1 MCLNFIVFK
10 TFKSNFKIRWR
21 IISSL
26 NELTKRVLIMA
37 ENSFKNVSTQPKV
50 FFLLPVK
57 TLFLLGGVF
66 SAFFILIAGLVL
78 FGYTNSMDNA
88 IFSLMRSNSSNPILD
103 QTLQRIVFLGSSQ
116 FVLPLSLLVGVFLSL
131 YRKNL
136 ALGVWFVLSVILFE
150 ALLESLK
157 HLLVHSI
164 QRFSH
169 SANFPNATAL
179 SLTLFYGLLVLLIP
193 HLITHQI
200 FQNILSYSLL
210 GLILLIGL
218 VLIVLGVSF
227 SSVLGGVCLG
237 ALGACFSIGIY
248 LSVFQKI

>member
-1 MCLNFIVFK
+1 
-10 TFKSNFKIRWR
+10 
-21 IISSL
+21 
-26 NELTKRVLIMA
+26 MA
-37 ENSFKNVSTQPKV
+37 ENSFKNVSTHPKA

-57 TLFLLGGVF
+57 TLFLLGGIF
-66 SAFFILIAGLVL
+66 SAFFILIAGLVFFDYAHL
-78 FGYTNSMDNA
+78 MDNA

-103 QTLQRIVFLGSSQ
+103 QTLRRVVFLGSSQ

-131 YRKNL
+131 YRRNL

-157 HLLVHSI
+157 HLFTHSI
-164 QRFSH
+164 QWLSH
-169 SANFPNATAL
+169 SANFPSAIAL
-179 SLTLFYGLLVLLIP
+179 SLALFYGLLVLLIP

-210 GLILLIGL
+210 GLIFLIGL

-227 SSVLGGVCLG
+227 SSVLGGFCLG

>member
-1 MCLNFIVFK
+1 
-10 TFKSNFKIRWR
+10 
-21 IISSL
+21 
-26 NELTKRVLIMA
+26 MA
-37 ENSFKNVSTQPKV
+37 ENSFKNVSTQSKV

-66 SAFFILIAGLVL
+66 SAFFILIFGLV
-78 FGYTNSMDNA
+78 FFDYANSMDHA
-88 IFSLMRSNSSNPILD
+88 IFNLMRSNSSNPILD
-103 QTLQRIVFLGSSQ
+103 QVLQRVVFLGSSQ

-131 YRKNL
+131 YRRNL
-136 ALGVWFVLSVILFE
+136 ALGVWFVLSVVIFE

-157 HLLVHSI
+157 HLFTHSI
-164 QRFSH
+164 QWLSH
-169 SANFPNATAL
+169 SANFPSAIAL

-210 GLILLIGL
+210 GLIFLIGL
-218 VLIVLGVSF
+218 ALIVLGVSF
-227 SSVLGGVCLG
+227 SSVLGGFCLG

>member
-1 MCLNFIVFK
+1 
-10 TFKSNFKIRWR
+10 
-21 IISSL
+21 
-26 NELTKRVLIMA
+26 MA

-66 SAFFILIAGLVL
+66 SAFFILIASLV
-78 FGYTNSMDNA
+78 FFDYANSMDHA

-103 QTLQRIVFLGSSQ
+103 QTLQRVVFLGSSQ

-131 YRKNL
+131 YRRNL

-157 HLLVHSI
+157 HLLAHSV
-164 QRFSH
+164 QWLSH
-169 SANFPNATAL
+169 SANFPSAIAL

-210 GLILLIGL
+210 GLIFLIGL
-218 VLIVLGVSF
+218 ALIVLGVSF
-227 SSVLGGVCLG
+227 SSVLGGFCLG

>member
-1 MCLNFIVFK
+1 
-10 TFKSNFKIRWR
+10 
-21 IISSL
+21 
-26 NELTKRVLIMA
+26 MA
-37 ENSFKNVSTQPKV
+37 ENSFKNVSTQPKA

-66 SAFFILIAGLVL
+66 SAFFILIVGLV
-78 FGYTNSMDNA
+78 FFDYTNSMDNA
-88 IFSLMRSNSSNPILD
+88 IFSLMHSNSSNPILD
-103 QTLQRIVFLGSSQ
+103 QTLQCVVFLGSSQ

-131 YRKNL
+131 YRRNL

-157 HLLVHSI
+157 HLLAHSI
-164 QRFSH
+164 QWLSH
-169 SANFPNATAL
+169 SANFPSAIAL

>member
-1 MCLNFIVFK
+1 
-10 TFKSNFKIRWR
+10 
-21 IISSL
+21 
-26 NELTKRVLIMA
+26 MA
-37 ENSFKNVSTQPKV
+37 ENSFKNVSTQPKP
-50 FFLLPVK
+50 FFLLPIK

-66 SAFFILIAGLVL
+66 SAFFILIAGLV
-78 FGYTNSMDNA
+78 FFDYTNSMDHA

-103 QTLQRIVFLGSSQ
+103 QTLQRIAFLGSSQ

-131 YRKNL
+131 YRRNL

-157 HLLVHSI
+157 HLLAHSI
-164 QRFSH
+164 QWLSH
-169 SANFPNATAL
+169 SANFPSAIVL
-179 SLTLFYGLLVLLIP
+179 SLALFYGLLVLLIP

-227 SSVLGGVCLG
+227 SSVLGGFCLG

>member
-1 MCLNFIVFK
+1 MV
-10 TFKSNFKIRWR
+10 
-21 IISSL
+21 
-26 NELTKRVLIMA
+26 
-37 ENSFKNVSTQPKV
+37 ENSFKNVSAQPKP
-50 FFLLPVK
+50 FFLLPAK
-57 TLFLLGGVF
+57 TLFLLGGIF
-66 SAFFILIAGLVL
+66 SAFFILIAGLV
-78 FGYTNSMDNA
+78 FFDYTNSMDHA

-103 QTLQRIVFLGSSQ
+103 QTLRCVVFLGYSQ

-131 YRKNL
+131 YRRNL
-136 ALGVWFVLSVILFE
+136 ALGVWFVLSVVLFE

-157 HLLVHSI
+157 HLLAHSI
-164 QRFSH
+164 QWLSH
-169 SANFPNATAL
+169 SVNFPSAIAL

-218 VLIVLGVSF
+218 ALIVLGVSF

>member
-1 MCLNFIVFK
+1 
-10 TFKSNFKIRWR
+10 
-21 IISSL
+21 
-26 NELTKRVLIMA
+26 MA
-37 ENSFKNVSTQPKV
+37 ENSFKNVSTQPKP

-66 SAFFILIAGLVL
+66 SAFFTLIAGLV
-78 FGYTNSMDNA
+78 FFDYANSMDNA
-88 IFSLMRSNSSNPILD
+88 IFNLMRLNSSNPILD
-103 QTLQRIVFLGSSQ
+103 QTLRRIVFLGSSQ

-131 YRKNL
+131 YRRNL
-136 ALGVWFVLSVILFE
+136 ALGVWFVLSVVLFE

-157 HLLVHSI
+157 HLFTHSI
-164 QRFSH
+164 QWLSH
-169 SANFPNATAL
+169 SANFPSAIAL

-193 HLITHQI
+193 HFIVHQI

-218 VLIVLGVSF
+218 ALIVLGVSF
-227 SSVLGGVCLG
+227 SSVLGGLCLG

>member
-1 MCLNFIVFK
+1 
-10 TFKSNFKIRWR
+10 
-21 IISSL
+21 
-26 NELTKRVLIMA
+26 MA
-37 ENSFKNVSTQPKV
+37 ENSFKNVSTQPKP
-50 FFLLPVK
+50 FFLLQVK
-57 TLFLLGGVF
+57 TLFLLGGIF
-66 SAFFILIAGLVL
+66 SAFFILIASLV
-78 FGYTNSMDNA
+78 FFDYANSMDHA

-103 QTLQRIVFLGSSQ
+103 QALQRVVFLGSSQ

-131 YRKNL
+131 YRRNL

-157 HLLVHSI
+157 HLLAHSI
-164 QRFSH
+164 QWLSH
-169 SANFPNATAL
+169 SANFPSAIAL

-210 GLILLIGL
+210 GLIFLIGL

-227 SSVLGGVCLG
+227 SSVLGGFCLG

>member
-1 MCLNFIVFK
+1 
-10 TFKSNFKIRWR
+10 
-21 IISSL
+21 
-26 NELTKRVLIMA
+26 MA

-50 FFLLPVK
+50 FFLLPAK

-66 SAFFILIAGLVL
+66 SAFFILIAGLVFFDHAHL
-78 FGYTNSMDNA
+78 MDNA
-88 IFSLMRSNSSNPILD
+88 IFSLMRSNSSNPIL
-103 QTLQRIVFLGSSQ
+103 TLILQNTARLGSSQ

-131 YRKNL
+131 YRRNL

-157 HLLVHSI
+157 HLFAYSI
-164 QRFSH
+164 QWLSH

-193 HLITHQI
+193 HLITHQTLKNVL
-200 FQNILSYSLL
+200 FYSLF
-210 GLILLIGL
+210 GLIFLIGL
-218 VLIVLGVSF
+218 ALIVLGVSF

>member
-1 MCLNFIVFK
+1 
-10 TFKSNFKIRWR
+10 
-21 IISSL
+21 
-26 NELTKRVLIMA
+26 MA
-37 ENSFKNVSTQPKV
+37 ENSFKNVSTQPKP

-57 TLFLLGGVF
+57 TLFLLGGIF

-103 QTLQRIVFLGSSQ
+103 QTLQRVVFLGSSQ

-131 YRKNL
+131 YRRNL

-157 HLLVHSI
+157 HLFAHSI
-164 QRFSH
+164 QWLSH
-169 SANFPNATAL
+169 SANFPSAIAL

-200 FQNILSYSLL
+200 FQNILSCSLL
-210 GLILLIGL
+210 GLILLISL
-218 VLIVLGVSF
+218 ALIVLGVSF

>member
-1 MCLNFIVFK
+1 
-10 TFKSNFKIRWR
+10 
-21 IISSL
+21 
-26 NELTKRVLIMA
+26 MA
-37 ENSFKNVSTQPKV
+37 ENSFKNVSIQPKV

-66 SAFFILIAGLVL
+66 SAFFILIAGLV
-78 FGYTNSMDNA
+78 FFDYTNSMDHA
-88 IFSLMRSNSSNPILD
+88 IFSLMRSNSSSPILD
-103 QTLQRIVFLGSSQ
+103 QTLRRVVFLGSSQ

-131 YRKNL
+131 YRRNL
-136 ALGVWFVLSVILFE
+136 ALGVWFVLSVVIFE

-157 HLLVHSI
+157 HLFTHSI
-164 QRFSH
+164 QWLSH
-169 SANFPNATAL
+169 SANFPNASAL

-193 HLITHQI
+193 HFIAHQI

-218 VLIVLGVSF
+218 ALIVLGVSF
-227 SSVLGGVCLG
+227 SSVLGGFCLG

>member
-1 MCLNFIVFK
+1 
-10 TFKSNFKIRWR
+10 
-21 IISSL
+21 
-26 NELTKRVLIMA
+26 MA

-50 FFLLPVK
+50 FFLLQVK

-66 SAFFILIAGLVL
+66 SAFFILMVGLVFFDYANL
-78 FGYTNSMDNA
+78 MDNA
-88 IFSLMRSNSSNPILD
+88 IFSLMRPNSSNPILV

-131 YRKNL
+131 YRRNL
-136 ALGVWFVLSVILFE
+136 ALGVWFVLSVVLFE

-157 HLLVHSI
+157 HLLAHSI
-164 QRFSH
+164 QWLSRN
-169 SANFPNATAL
+169 ANFPNATAL

-193 HLITHQI
+193 HLITHQTLKNVL
-200 FQNILSYSLL
+200 FYSLF
-210 GLILLIGL
+210 GLIFLIGL

-227 SSVLGGVCLG
+227 SSVLGGFCLG

>member
-1 MCLNFIVFK
+1 
-10 TFKSNFKIRWR
+10 
-21 IISSL
+21 
-26 NELTKRVLIMA
+26 MA
-37 ENSFKNVSTQPKV
+37 ENSFKNVTIQSKP
-50 FFLLPVK
+50 FFLSQVK

-66 SAFFILIAGLVL
+66 STFFILIAGLVFFDHAHL
-78 FGYTNSMDNA
+78 MDNA
-88 IFSLMRSNSSNPILD
+88 IFNFARSTPFNSSPIL
-103 QTLQRIVFLGSSQ
+103 TLILQNTARLGSSQ

-131 YRKNL
+131 YRRNL

-157 HLLVHSI
+157 HLLAHSI
-164 QRFSH
+164 QWLSH

-179 SLTLFYGLLVLLIP
+179 SLTLFYGLLVLLMP

-200 FQNILSYSLL
+200 FQNILSCSLL
-210 GLILLIGL
+210 GLILLISL
-218 VLIVLGVSF
+218 ALIVLGVSF
-227 SSVLGGVCLG
+227 SSVLGGFCLG

>member
-1 MCLNFIVFK
+1 
-10 TFKSNFKIRWR
+10 
-21 IISSL
+21 
-26 NELTKRVLIMA
+26 MA
-37 ENSFKNVSTQPKV
+37 ENSFKNVSTQPKA

-57 TLFLLGGVF
+57 ALFLLGGVF
-66 SAFFILIAGLVL
+66 SAFFIMIAGLVL

-131 YRKNL
+131 YRRNL
-136 ALGVWFVLSVILFE
+136 ALGVWFVLSVVIFE

-157 HLLVHSI
+157 HLFTHSI
-164 QRFSH
+164 QWLSH
-169 SANFPNATAL
+169 SANFPSAIAL

-218 VLIVLGVSF
+218 ALIVLGVSF
-227 SSVLGGVCLG
+227 SSVLGGFCLG

>member
-1 MCLNFIVFK
+1 
-10 TFKSNFKIRWR
+10 
-21 IISSL
+21 
-26 NELTKRVLIMA
+26 MA
-37 ENSFKNVSTQPKV
+37 ENSFKNVSTQPKA

-66 SAFFILIAGLVL
+66 SAFFILIAGLV
-78 FGYTNSMDNA
+78 FFDYTNSMDHA
-88 IFSLMRSNSSNPILD
+88 IFNLMHSNSSNPILD
-103 QTLQRIVFLGSSQ
+103 QTLRRVVFLGSSQ

-131 YRKNL
+131 YRRNL

-157 HLLVHSI
+157 HLFTHSI
-164 QRFSH
+164 QWLSH
-169 SANFPNATAL
+169 SANFPSAIAL

-210 GLILLIGL
+210 GLIFLIGL
-218 VLIVLGVSF
+218 ALIVLGVSF
-227 SSVLGGVCLG
+227 SSVLGGFCLG

>member
-1 MCLNFIVFK
+1 
-10 TFKSNFKIRWR
+10 
-21 IISSL
+21 
-26 NELTKRVLIMA
+26 MA

-50 FFLLPVK
+50 FFLLPAK
-57 TLFLLGGVF
+57 TLFLLGGIF
-66 SAFFILIAGLVL
+66 SAFFILIAGLV
-78 FGYTNSMDNA
+78 FFDYTNSMDNA

-103 QTLQRIVFLGSSQ
+103 QTLRRVVFLGSSQ

-131 YRKNL
+131 YRRNL

-157 HLLVHSI
+157 HLFTHSI
-164 QRFSH
+164 QWLSH
-169 SANFPNATAL
+169 SANFPSAIAL

-218 VLIVLGVSF
+218 ALVVLGVSF
-227 SSVLGGVCLG
+227 SSVLGGFCLG

>member
-1 MCLNFIVFK
+1 
-10 TFKSNFKIRWR
+10 
-21 IISSL
+21 
-26 NELTKRVLIMA
+26 MA
-37 ENSFKNVSTQPKV
+37 ENSFKNVSTHPKA

-66 SAFFILIAGLVL
+66 SAFFILIFGLV
-78 FGYTNSMDNA
+78 FFDYTNSMDHA

-103 QTLQRIVFLGSSQ
+103 QALQRIVFLGSSQ

-131 YRKNL
+131 YRRNL

-157 HLLVHSI
+157 HLLAHSI
-164 QRFSH
+164 QWLSH
-169 SANFPNATAL
+169 SANFPSAIAL

-218 VLIVLGVSF
+218 ALIVLGVSF
-227 SSVLGGVCLG
+227 SSVLGGFCLG

>member
-1 MCLNFIVFK
+1 
-10 TFKSNFKIRWR
+10 
-21 IISSL
+21 
-26 NELTKRVLIMA
+26 MA
-37 ENSFKNVSTQPKV
+37 ENSFKNVSTQPKA

-57 TLFLLGGVF
+57 TLFLLGSVF
-66 SAFFILIAGLVL
+66 SAFFILIAGLV
-78 FGYTNSMDNA
+78 FFDYANSMDHA

-103 QTLQRIVFLGSSQ
+103 QTLRRVVFLGSSQ

-131 YRKNL
+131 YRRNL

-157 HLLVHSI
+157 HLFTHSI
-164 QRFSH
+164 QWLSH
-169 SANFPNATAL
+169 SANFPSAIAL

-218 VLIVLGVSF
+218 ALIVLGVSF
-227 SSVLGGVCLG
+227 SSVLGGFCLG

>member
-1 MCLNFIVFK
+1 
-10 TFKSNFKIRWR
+10 
-21 IISSL
+21 
-26 NELTKRVLIMA
+26 MA
-37 ENSFKNVSTQPKV
+37 ENSFKNVSTQPKP
-50 FFLLPVK
+50 FFLLPAK

-66 SAFFILIAGLVL
+66 SAFFILMVGLV
-78 FGYTNSMDNA
+78 FFDYAHSMDNA
-88 IFSLMRSNSSNPILD
+88 IFNFARSTPFNSSPIL
-103 QTLQRIVFLGSSQ
+103 TLILQSIANLGSSQ

-131 YRKNL
+131 YRRNL

-157 HLLVHSI
+157 HLFAYSI
-164 QRFSH
+164 QWLSRN
-169 SANFPNATAL
+169 ANFPNATAL

-193 HLITHQI
+193 HLIVHQI

-218 VLIVLGVSF
+218 ALIVLGVSF
-227 SSVLGGVCLG
+227 SSVLGGFCLG

>member
-1 MCLNFIVFK
+1 
-10 TFKSNFKIRWR
+10 
-21 IISSL
+21 
-26 NELTKRVLIMA
+26 MA
-37 ENSFKNVSTQPKV
+37 ENSFKNVSTQPKA

-66 SAFFILIAGLVL
+66 SAFFILIVGLVL
-78 FGYTNSMDNA
+78 FDYTNSMDHA
-88 IFSLMRSNSSNPILD
+88 IFSLMRSTPFNSSPIL
-103 QTLQRIVFLGSSQ
+103 TLILQSIANLGSSQ

-131 YRKNL
+131 YRRNL

-157 HLLVHSI
+157 HLLAHPV

-193 HLITHQI
+193 HLITHQTLK
-200 FQNILSYSLL
+200 NILSYSLL

-227 SSVLGGVCLG
+227 SSVLGVSFSSVLGGFCLG

>member
-1 MCLNFIVFK
+1 
-10 TFKSNFKIRWR
+10 
-21 IISSL
+21 
-26 NELTKRVLIMA
+26 MA
-37 ENSFKNVSTQPKV
+37 ENSFKNVSTQPKP

-66 SAFFILIAGLVL
+66 SAFFILIAGLV
-78 FGYTNSMDNA
+78 FFDYTNSMDNA
-88 IFSLMRSNSSNPILD
+88 IFNLMRSNSSSPILD
-103 QTLQRIVFLGSSQ
+103 QTLQRVVFLGSSQ

-131 YRKNL
+131 YRRNL
-136 ALGVWFVLSVILFE
+136 ALGVWFVLSVVIFE

-157 HLLVHSI
+157 HLFTHSI
-164 QRFSH
+164 QWLSH
-169 SANFPNATAL
+169 SANFPSAIAL

-193 HLITHQI
+193 HFIAHKTLQK
-200 FQNILSYSLL
+200 ILFYSLL

-218 VLIVLGVSF
+218 ALIVLGVSF
-227 SSVLGGVCLG
+227 SSVLGGFCLG

>member
-1 MCLNFIVFK
+1 
-10 TFKSNFKIRWR
+10 
-21 IISSL
+21 
-26 NELTKRVLIMA
+26 MA
-37 ENSFKNVSTQPKV
+37 ENSFKNVSTQPKA

-66 SAFFILIAGLVL
+66 SAFFILIVGLV
-78 FGYTNSMDNA
+78 FFDYANSMDNA

-103 QTLQRIVFLGSSQ
+103 QTLRRVVFLGSSQ

-131 YRKNL
+131 YRRNL

-157 HLLVHSI
+157 HLFTHSI
-164 QRFSH
+164 QWLSH
-169 SANFPNATAL
+169 SANFPSAIAL
-179 SLTLFYGLLVLLIP
+179 SLALFYGLLVLLIP

-200 FQNILSYSLL
+200 FQNILSCSLL
-210 GLILLIGL
+210 GLIFLIGL
-218 VLIVLGVSF
+218 ALIVLGVSF
-227 SSVLGGVCLG
+227 SSVSGGFCLG

>member
-1 MCLNFIVFK
+1 
-10 TFKSNFKIRWR
+10 
-21 IISSL
+21 
-26 NELTKRVLIMA
+26 MA
-37 ENSFKNVSTQPKV
+37 ENSFKNVSAQPKP

-66 SAFFILIAGLVL
+66 SAFFILIFGLV
-78 FGYTNSMDNA
+78 FFDYANSMDNA
-88 IFSLMRSNSSNPILD
+88 IFSLMRSNSSSPILD
-103 QTLQRIVFLGSSQ
+103 QTLRRVVFLGSSQ

-131 YRKNL
+131 YRRNL

-157 HLLVHSI
+157 HLLAHSI
-164 QRFSH
+164 QWLSH
-169 SANFPNATAL
+169 SANFPSAIAL

-218 VLIVLGVSF
+218 ALIVLGVSF
-227 SSVLGGVCLG
+227 SSVLGGFCLG

>member
-1 MCLNFIVFK
+1 
-10 TFKSNFKIRWR
+10 
-21 IISSL
+21 
-26 NELTKRVLIMA
+26 MA
-37 ENSFKNVSTQPKV
+37 ENSFKNVSTQPKP
-50 FFLLPVK
+50 FFLLLVK

-66 SAFFILIAGLVL
+66 SAFFILIFGLV
-78 FGYTNSMDNA
+78 FFDYTNSMDHA

-103 QTLQRIVFLGSSQ
+103 QTLQRVVFLGSSQ

-131 YRKNL
+131 YRRNL
-136 ALGVWFVLSVILFE
+136 ALGVWFVLSVVIFE

-157 HLLVHSI
+157 HLLTHSI
-164 QRFSH
+164 QWLSH
-169 SANFPNATAL
+169 SANFPNTSAL
-179 SLTLFYGLLVLLIP
+179 SLTLFYGLLILLIP

-218 VLIVLGVSF
+218 ALIVLGVSF
-227 SSVLGGVCLG
+227 SSVLGGFCLG

>member
-1 MCLNFIVFK
+1 
-10 TFKSNFKIRWR
+10 
-21 IISSL
+21 
-26 NELTKRVLIMA
+26 MA

-66 SAFFILIAGLVL
+66 SAFFILIAGLVF
-78 FGYTNSMDNA
+78 FGYANSMDHA

-103 QTLQRIVFLGSSQ
+103 QVLQRVVFLGSSQ

-131 YRKNL
+131 YRRNL
-136 ALGVWFVLSVILFE
+136 ALGVWFVLSVVIFE

-157 HLLVHSI
+157 HLLAHSI
-164 QRFSH
+164 QWLSH
-169 SANFPNATAL
+169 SANFPSAIAL

-200 FQNILSYSLL
+200 FQNILSCSLL

-218 VLIVLGVSF
+218 ALIVLGVSF
-227 SSVLGGVCLG
+227 SSVLGEVCLG

>member
-1 MCLNFIVFK
+1 
-10 TFKSNFKIRWR
+10 
-21 IISSL
+21 
-26 NELTKRVLIMA
+26 MA
-37 ENSFKNVSTQPKV
+37 ENSFKNVSTQPKP

-66 SAFFILIAGLVL
+66 SAFFILIAGLV
-78 FGYTNSMDNA
+78 FFDYANSMDNA

-103 QTLQRIVFLGSSQ
+103 QALRRIVFLGSSQ

-131 YRKNL
+131 YRRNL

-150 ALLESLK
+150 ALLKSLK
-157 HLLVHSI
+157 HLLAHSI
-164 QRFSH
+164 QWLSH

-179 SLTLFYGLLVLLIP
+179 SLTLFYGLLILLIP
-193 HLITHQI
+193 HLITHQTLKNVL
-200 FQNILSYSLL
+200 FYSLF
-210 GLILLIGL
+210 GLIFLIGL

-227 SSVLGGVCLG
+227 SSVLGGFCLG

>member
-1 MCLNFIVFK
+1 
-10 TFKSNFKIRWR
+10 
-21 IISSL
+21 
-26 NELTKRVLIMA
+26 MA

-66 SAFFILIAGLVL
+66 SAFFIMIAGLVL

-103 QTLQRIVFLGSSQ
+103 QALRRIIFLGSSQ

-131 YRKNL
+131 YRRNL

-157 HLLVHSI
+157 HLFTHSI
-164 QRFSH
+164 QWLSH
-169 SANFPNATAL
+169 STNFPNATAL
-179 SLTLFYGLLVLLIP
+179 SLALFYGLLVLLIP
-193 HLITHQI
+193 HLITHQTLK
-200 FQNILSYSLL
+200 NILFYSLF
-210 GLILLIGL
+210 GLIFLIGL
-218 VLIVLGVSF
+218 VLILLGVSF
-227 SSVLGGVCLG
+227 SSVLGGFCLG

>member
-1 MCLNFIVFK
+1 
-10 TFKSNFKIRWR
+10 
-21 IISSL
+21 
-26 NELTKRVLIMA
+26 MA

-57 TLFLLGGVF
+57 ALFLLGGVF
-66 SAFFILIAGLVL
+66 SAFFIMIAGLVL

-103 QTLQRIVFLGSSQ
+103 QALRRVVFLGSSQ

-131 YRKNL
+131 YRRNL

-157 HLLVHSI
+157 HLLAHPV
-164 QRFSH
+164 QWLSH
-169 SANFPNATAL
+169 SANFPSAIAL

-193 HLITHQI
+193 HLITHQTLKNVL
-200 FQNILSYSLL
+200 FYSLF

-218 VLIVLGVSF
+218 ALIVLGVSF
-227 SSVLGGVCLG
+227 SSVLGGFCLG

-248 LSVFQKI
+248 LGVFQKI

>member
-1 MCLNFIVFK
+1 
-10 TFKSNFKIRWR
+10 
-21 IISSL
+21 
-26 NELTKRVLIMA
+26 MA
-37 ENSFKNVSTQPKV
+37 ENSFKNVSTQPKP

-66 SAFFILIAGLVL
+66 SAFFILIAGLV
-78 FGYTNSMDNA
+78 FFDYTNSMDHA
-88 IFSLMRSNSSNPILD
+88 IFNLMRSNSSNPILD
-103 QTLQRIVFLGSSQ
+103 QTLRRVVFLGSSQ

-131 YRKNL
+131 YRRNL

-157 HLLVHSI
+157 HLFTHSI
-164 QRFSH
+164 QWLSH
-169 SANFPNATAL
+169 SANFPSAIAL

-210 GLILLIGL
+210 GLIFLIGL
-218 VLIVLGVSF
+218 ALIVLGVSF
-227 SSVLGGVCLG
+227 SSVLGGFCLG

>member
-1 MCLNFIVFK
+1 
-10 TFKSNFKIRWR
+10 
-21 IISSL
+21 
-26 NELTKRVLIMA
+26 MA
-37 ENSFKNVSTQPKV
+37 ENSFKNVSTQPKA

-66 SAFFILIAGLVL
+66 SAFFILIAGLV
-78 FGYTNSMDNA
+78 FFDYANSMDHA

-131 YRKNL
+131 YRRNL

-157 HLLVHSI
+157 HLLAHSI
-164 QRFSH
+164 QWLSH
-169 SANFPNATAL
+169 SANFPSTIAL

-218 VLIVLGVSF
+218 ALIVLGVSF
-227 SSVLGGVCLG
+227 SSVLGGFCLG

>member
-1 MCLNFIVFK
+1 
-10 TFKSNFKIRWR
+10 
-21 IISSL
+21 
-26 NELTKRVLIMA
+26 MA
-37 ENSFKNVSTQPKV
+37 ENSFKNVSTQLKA
-50 FFLLPVK
+50 FFLLPAK

-66 SAFFILIAGLVL
+66 SAFFILIAGLV
-78 FGYTNSMDNA
+78 FFDYANSMDHA
-88 IFSLMRSNSSNPILD
+88 IFNLMRSNSSSPILD
-103 QTLQRIVFLGSSQ
+103 QTLQRVVFLGSSQ

-131 YRKNL
+131 YRRNL

-157 HLLVHSI
+157 HLFAYSVQWL
-164 QRFSH
+164 SH
-169 SANFPNATAL
+169 SANFPSAIAL

-200 FQNILSYSLL
+200 FQNILSCSLL
-210 GLILLIGL
+210 GLIFLIGL
-218 VLIVLGVSF
+218 ALIVLGVSF
-227 SSVLGGVCLG
+227 SSVLGGFCLG

>member
-1 MCLNFIVFK
+1 
-10 TFKSNFKIRWR
+10 
-21 IISSL
+21 
-26 NELTKRVLIMA
+26 MA
-37 ENSFKNVSTQPKV
+37 ENSFKNVSTHPKA

-66 SAFFILIAGLVL
+66 SAFFIMIAGLVL

-103 QTLQRIVFLGSSQ
+103 QTLRRIVFLGSSQ
-116 FVLPLSLLVGVFLSL
+116 FVLPFSLLVGVFLSL
-131 YRKNL
+131 YRRNL

-157 HLLVHSI
+157 HLFTHSI
-164 QRFSH
+164 QWLSH
-169 SANFPNATAL
+169 SANFPSTIAL
-179 SLTLFYGLLVLLIP
+179 SLALFYGLLVLLIP

-218 VLIVLGVSF
+218 ALIILGVSF
-227 SSVLGGVCLG
+227 SSVLGGFCLG

>member
-1 MCLNFIVFK
+1 
-10 TFKSNFKIRWR
+10 
-21 IISSL
+21 
-26 NELTKRVLIMA
+26 MA
-37 ENSFKNVSTQPKV
+37 ENSFKNVSTQPKA

-57 TLFLLGGVF
+57 TLFLLGVIF
-66 SAFFILIAGLVL
+66 STFFIMIAGLVL

-88 IFSLMRSNSSNPILD
+88 IFSLMRSNSSSPILD
-103 QTLQRIVFLGSSQ
+103 QALQRVVFLGSSQ

-131 YRKNL
+131 YRRNL

-157 HLLVHSI
+157 HLLAHSI
-164 QRFSH
+164 QWLSH
-169 SANFPNATAL
+169 SANFPSAIAL

-218 VLIVLGVSF
+218 ALVVLGVSF
-227 SSVLGGVCLG
+227 SSVLGGFCLG

>member
-1 MCLNFIVFK
+1 
-10 TFKSNFKIRWR
+10 
-21 IISSL
+21 
-26 NELTKRVLIMA
+26 MA
-37 ENSFKNVSTQPKV
+37 ENSFKNVSTQPKA

-57 TLFLLGGVF
+57 TLFLLGGIF
-66 SAFFILIAGLVL
+66 SAFFILIAGLV
-78 FGYTNSMDNA
+78 FFDYANSMDNA
-88 IFSLMRSNSSNPILD
+88 IFNFVRSTPFNSSPIL
-103 QTLQRIVFLGSSQ
+103 TLILQNIARLGSSQ

-131 YRKNL
+131 YRRNL

-157 HLLVHSI
+157 HLFLHSV
-164 QRFSH
+164 QWLSR
-169 SANFPNATAL
+169 SANFPSAITL

-193 HLITHQI
+193 HLIAHQI
-200 FQNILSYSLL
+200 FQNILSCSLL

-218 VLIVLGVSF
+218 ALIVLGVSF
-227 SSVLGGVCLG
+227 SSVLGGFCLG

>member
-1 MCLNFIVFK
+1 
-10 TFKSNFKIRWR
+10 
-21 IISSL
+21 
-26 NELTKRVLIMA
+26 MA

-66 SAFFILIAGLVL
+66 SAFFILVVGLV
-78 FGYTNSMDNA
+78 FFDYANSMDNA

-131 YRKNL
+131 YRRNL

-157 HLLVHSI
+157 HLLAHSI
-164 QRFSH
+164 QWLSR
-169 SANFPNATAL
+169 SANFPSAIAL

-193 HLITHQI
+193 HFITHQI
-200 FQNILSYSLL
+200 FQNILSCSLL
-210 GLILLIGL
+210 GLILLISL
-218 VLIVLGVSF
+218 ALIVLGVSF
-227 SSVLGGVCLG
+227 SSVLGGFCLG